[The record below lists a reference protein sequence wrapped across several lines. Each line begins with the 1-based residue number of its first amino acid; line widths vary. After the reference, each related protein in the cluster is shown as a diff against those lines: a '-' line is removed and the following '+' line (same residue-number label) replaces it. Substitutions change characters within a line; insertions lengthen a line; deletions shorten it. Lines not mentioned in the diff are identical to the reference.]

1 MPYDAILF
9 DLDGTLIDTERLAMT
24 TGRDA
29 FADFGHADV
38 DALLHR
44 LVGVDQPTAAGVILA
59 ALPDLDLPALTA
71 NWQARFEAALQV
83 DIPLKPHAA
92 QVVKTLAQRHDL
104 ALVTSSGRMAAMDKL
119 DRTGLLSAFRLVIT
133 RDDVR
138 RPKPDPEPYL
148 RAAEQLSATPAR
160 CLVFEDSDTGARA
173 AHEAGMVV
181 VQVPDTQA
189 TAGRYAHHIA
199 PDLLAGL
206 ALAGLIP

>member
-1 MPYDAILF
+1 LPYDAILF
-9 DLDGTLIDTERLAMT
+9 DLDGTLIDTERVAMT

-29 FADFGHADV
+29 FAEFGHADV

-44 LVGVDQPTAAGVILA
+44 LVGVDQPSASGIILS
-59 ALPDLDLPALTA
+59 ALPDLDLAALTA
-71 NWQARFEAALQV
+71 NWQARFDAALRV

-119 DRTGLLSAFRLVIT
+119 DRTGLLPAFRLVIT

-181 VQVPDTQA
+181 VQVPDTHA
-189 TAGRYAHHIA
+189 PSGRYAHHIA

-206 ALAGLIP
+206 ALAGLIL